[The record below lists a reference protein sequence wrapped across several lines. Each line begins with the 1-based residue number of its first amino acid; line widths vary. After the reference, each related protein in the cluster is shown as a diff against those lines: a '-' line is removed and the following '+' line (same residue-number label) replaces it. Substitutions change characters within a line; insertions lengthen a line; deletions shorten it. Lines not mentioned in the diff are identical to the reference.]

1 MPVSR
6 MSKVNMRAEL
16 KSQIAALK
24 SGRKEASAAEK
35 LLTSFEGRRSS
46 GRVKTKLVPIKT
58 AALIENSPASP
69 TEMPVP
75 QLSPIPT
82 TQLLPACEAAALY
95 PTFANSD
102 FDFNPDQSFG
112 DIDLTDFIFDGLPF
126 QFDVNTNLSYAASLS
141 GSGIPETE
149 SISGG
154 FELGLEHLF
163 SMGNFEPTP
172 LADYRANF
180 ADYGLEW
187 SALSPTNNL
196 PTLPAPPPS
205 SPPTFVDTVMP
216 PSPEPPLLAKAKGKQ
231 KEVDVNDIVVSRRV
245 PIKRTRSADN
255 QIGGPSVKKARPTS
269 THSTCAALFRGFS
282 IKCDTLSHLMSIVSR
297 LRRCVALPNRES
309 LDQENVFL
317 LAGSGTAGAPGTPGN
332 DCANFVAF
340 VAPVARVH
348 ALSSAGSARLPD
360 TCQLVAAG
368 TFSSFPPISL
378 TPLRKFCRRKT
389 SGGLPGPYL
398 THASP
403 TTQSSALS
411 HSPECKDWL
420 LALFAPDESRL
431 RHGAHIGAWV
441 HASLLHPAPP
451 PRARICYATYTW
463 VFTLRFVNGLRSVN
477 ASRSQDLTPWDFCLP
492 QVFPFRGIQV
502 FTQVLLVL
510 HIQLFTSSIFSS
522 IIPKHSLK
530 FSILPNSAISRTKFM
545 EFCHHRPFMEA
556 GGVFYVTNYVVG
568 IANENHLIFLCT
580 LGRKRGD
587 ILYIM
592 VDLNTLFFCVHLVPF
607 EYICPTYCNYSPDTT
622 ATQRLLDC
630 YRALPPILPAATELW
645 RGATGCNLR
654 GDLPT
659 RVFKILVLPS
669 AT

>member
-1 MPVSR
+1 M
-6 MSKVNMRAEL
+6 N
-16 KSQIAALK
+16 
-24 SGRKEASAAEK
+24 
-35 LLTSFEGRRSS
+35 
-46 GRVKTKLVPIKT
+46 
-58 AALIENSPASP
+58 
-69 TEMPVP
+69 
-75 QLSPIPT
+75 
-82 TQLLPACEAAALY
+82 C
-95 PTFANSD
+95 
-102 FDFNPDQSFG
+102 
-112 DIDLTDFIFDGLPF
+112 
-126 QFDVNTNLSYAASLS
+126 
-141 GSGIPETE
+141 
-149 SISGG
+149 
-154 FELGLEHLF
+154 
-163 SMGNFEPTP
+163 
-172 LADYRANF
+172 
-180 ADYGLEW
+180 
-187 SALSPTNNL
+187 
-196 PTLPAPPPS
+196 
-205 SPPTFVDTVMP
+205 
-216 PSPEPPLLAKAKGKQ
+216 
-231 KEVDVNDIVVSRRV
+231 
-245 PIKRTRSADN
+245 
-255 QIGGPSVKKARPTS
+255 KARAGS
-269 THSTCAALFRGFS
+269 DL
-282 IKCDTLSHLMSIVSR
+282 
-297 LRRCVALPNRES
+297 LRR
-309 LDQENVFL
+309 LDKV
-317 LAGSGTAGAPGTPGN
+317 T

-360 TCQLVAAG
+360 TCQSVAAG

-411 HSPECKDWL
+411 HSPECKDRL

-431 RHGAHIGAWV
+431 RHGAHIGAWA

-477 ASRSQDLTPWDFCLP
+477 ASRSQDLTPWDFVNQALLLPHPIQGLP

-556 GGVFYVTNYVVG
+556 G
-568 IANENHLIFLCT
+568 
-580 LGRKRGD
+580 
-587 ILYIM
+587 

-622 ATQRLLDC
+622 ATQQLLDC
-630 YRALPPILPAATELW
+630 YRALPPMLPAATELW